1 MKVDDINDCIMT
13 HGWGTLFA
21 KFDLES
27 AYRIIPEHSHDRY
40 LLGVNL
46 AKSSQTCLSRFENT
60 IMK

>member
-1 MKVDDINDCIMT
+1 MT

>member
-1 MKVDDINDCIMT
+1 MKVDDINDASWPK
-13 HGWGTLFA
+13 GWGTLFA

>member
-40 LLGVNL
+40 LLGVKWRGEYSIDL
-46 AKSSQTCLSRFENT
+46 AIPFGFR
-60 IMK
+60 